1 MCINMMVM
9 ALISISKGRP
19 IFAFCISKLNSG
31 TFKSL
36 SPINAIRGG
45 CHHSPRSRCL
55 PFSLASL
62 MSPMQSYSGCQYT
75 SLCANPSLEIISI
88 SDTYDSGN
96 GKFLSAKIINEVDDD
111 CDVAVNV
118 EIRPDPYTEL
128 EKKQHFQYFSFR
140 SSINFSSPSIK
151 GIFSNKEKIRVK
163 YIIQNAG
170 EASYADAFNG
180 YSTFVTT
187 KSTPFDPESWRR
199 TNNCSYENGCLTWTH
214 VHDLRS
220 STGASS
226 TASNAYFAYFPPYSY
241 ERHLG
246 LIAKCEGENYIAHT

>member
-1 MCINMMVM
+1 MCTNMM
-9 ALISISKGRP
+9 ALISISRGRP
-19 IFAFCISKLNSG
+19 IFAFGISKLINSG
-31 TFKSL
+31 TFPSL
-36 SPINAIRGG
+36 SPIIKTTA
-45 CHHSPRSRCL
+45 L
-55 PFSLASL
+55 PFSLGNS
-62 MSPMQSYSGCQYT
+62 MSPMQSYSGRQYT
-75 SLCANPSLEIISI
+75 SLCATPSLDTISI
-88 SDTYDSGN
+88 SDSYDSGN
-96 GKFLSAKIINEVDDD
+96 GKFVSAKIINEVDND
-111 CDVAVNV
+111 CDIAVNV

-151 GIFSNKEKIRVK
+151 GIFSNKETIKVK
-163 YIIQNAG
+163 YILQNAG

-187 KSTPFDPESWRR
+187 RATPFDPESWTR

-220 STGASS
+220 TTGASS
-226 TASNAYFAYFPPYSY
+226 TAYFAYFPPYSY

-246 LIAKCEGENYIAHT
+246 LIAKCAGENGSS

>member
-1 MCINMMVM
+1 MM
-9 ALISISKGRP
+9 
-19 IFAFCISKLNSG
+19 
-31 TFKSL
+31 
-36 SPINAIRGG
+36 
-45 CHHSPRSRCL
+45 
-55 PFSLASL
+55 ASL
-62 MSPMQSYSGCQYT
+62 RWCILLLWAKMACAFAPVHSSYRIIHST
-75 SLCANPSLEIISI
+75 DSSLTRHYVSSVDAISI

-96 GKFLSAKIINEVDDD
+96 GKFLSAKIINEVDND
-111 CDVAVNV
+111 CDIAVNV

-140 SSINFSSPSIK
+140 SSINLSSPSIK
-151 GIFSNKEKIRVK
+151 GIFSNKETIKVK
-163 YIIQNAG
+163 YILQNAG

-187 KSTPFDPESWRR
+187 RATPFDPESWTR

-220 STGASS
+220 TDKMS
-226 TASNAYFAYFPPYSY
+226 AYFAYFPPYSY

-246 LIAKCEGENYIAHT
+246 LVAKCAGENDSSS